1 MFLNENYSEKGTT
14 ILLPTCRRM
23 DKFPTAGTN
32 KFTNAQQMPRGIGM
46 LAIDCNWSLN
56 YESYVLL

>member
-1 MFLNENYSEKGTT
+1 
-14 ILLPTCRRM
+14 M
-23 DKFPTAGTN
+23 DKFPTTGTN